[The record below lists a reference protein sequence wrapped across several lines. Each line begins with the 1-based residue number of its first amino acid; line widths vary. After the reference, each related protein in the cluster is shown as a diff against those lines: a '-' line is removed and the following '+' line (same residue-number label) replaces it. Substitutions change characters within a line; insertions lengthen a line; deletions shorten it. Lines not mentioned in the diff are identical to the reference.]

1 MERIALGEAAVGGEA
16 PIPELSAGEDQTQST
31 GRHSI
36 LVLDLS
42 LEIPDRVGWIDLEGN
57 CPTRESSD
65 ENLQSSWDQRRRLD
79 GGSDRRSRPAARM
92 SLALGLLPFSSS
104 VRAAQV
110 ASRSERYWLA
120 GSRRQ
125 PADALWSVHS
135 RDGDHRVSA
144 PVASVSGLPGAPVA
158 SVSGLP
164 GTATLFV
171 PPLGAVL

>member
-65 ENLQSSWDQRRRLD
+65 ENLQSCWDQRRRLD
-79 GGSDRRSRPAARM
+79 GGSGRRSRPAARM

-110 ASRSERYWLA
+110 ASRSERHWLA
-120 GSRRQ
+120 GSRRRFAGA
-125 PADALWSVHS
+125 PWSVCLV
-135 RDGDHRVSA
+135 GECG
-144 PVASVSGLPGAPVA
+144 PVIPW
-158 SVSGLP
+158 
-164 GTATLFV
+164 
-171 PPLGAVL
+171 LGAVLQVAITDEAGRRLVRCAVGG